1 MEIQVV
7 YEHNFADA
15 KIVRQEVFVEEQGFK
30 MEFDEIDNHAIHVT
44 LYLDKVLAGC
54 ARMYAD
60 IEKDVMRIGR
70 IALRKPY
77 RKQGLAKVLVE
88 SCEAYGKKHKAKAF
102 VLDAQCRM
110 QGFYERLNYQVDGEI
125 HMDEHVPH
133 VQMRKTL
140 KDEQSHE
147 EFDFNT

>member
-15 KIVRQEVFVEEQGFK
+15 KIVRQEVFVEEQGFM

-77 RKQGLAKVLVE
+77 RKQGFGKVLVE
-88 SCEAYGKKHKAKAF
+88 SCEAYGKK
-102 VLDAQCRM
+102 
-110 QGFYERLNYQVDGEI
+110 
-125 HMDEHVPH
+125 
-133 VQMRKTL
+133 T
-140 KDEQSHE
+140 QSKSLCAGCAMSYAR
-147 EFDFNT
+147 FL

>member
-77 RKQGLAKVLVE
+77 RQGT
-88 SCEAYGKKHKAKAF
+88 
-102 VLDAQCRM
+102 CRK
-110 QGFYERLNYQVDGEI
+110 L
-125 HMDEHVPH
+125 
-133 VQMRKTL
+133 
-140 KDEQSHE
+140 
-147 EFDFNT
+147 